1 MPRKKVIKETL
12 EESVKSLKDRISH
25 YWDEIRERDEQIEK
39 ENREKEKI
47 ELDRRNVIL
56 LLDVHRSFA
65 KESLFGY
72 FETLKMDG
80 SIKIIESEE
89 FKELKSNKLIDFMTF
104 AHLMESDDMIYSYCE
119 DMWVNDFRRNL
130 IKRYEYNGQD
140 LEWNISIIDIK
151 ILFDELRENQFISSD
166 TPRSI
171 FFEIFNPNLSVFHKP
186 IQWND
191 IKELVYFFD
200 KCIEYG
206 FIKNYKYQSLIEK
219 YKMFTTKR
227 SEGNY
232 IKSGSLRSTL
242 SDVKNESLKTVA
254 FEQRI
259 KLIDEFMDYVT
270 M

>member
-1 MPRKKVIKETL
+1 MPRKKVIKETIWERL
-12 EESVKSLKDRISH
+12 ERNIQSNLQYIEEEKARNI
-25 YWDEIRERDEQIEK
+25 QIEK
-39 ENREKEKI
+39 EEEEKQKLEFDKKNVVLM
-47 ELDRRNVIL
+47 LDI
-56 LLDVHRSFA
+56 HRDFA

-80 SIKIIESEE
+80 STKIIESEE
-89 FKELKSNKLIDFMTF
+89 FKGLKSNKLIDFMTF
-104 AHLMESDDMIYSYCE
+104 ARLMESDDMIYSYCE
-119 DMWVNDFRRNL
+119 DIWVNDFRRNL

-151 ILFDELRENQFISSD
+151 ILFDELRENQFIAPA
-166 TPRSI
+166 TPRSP
-171 FFEIFNPNLSVFHKP
+171 FFQIFNPHLSVFSEP
-186 IQWND
+186 IEWRD

-200 KCIEYG
+200 KCIEYR

-227 SEGNY
+227 SEGNC

-242 SDVKNESLKTVA
+242 SDVKNESLKKVA